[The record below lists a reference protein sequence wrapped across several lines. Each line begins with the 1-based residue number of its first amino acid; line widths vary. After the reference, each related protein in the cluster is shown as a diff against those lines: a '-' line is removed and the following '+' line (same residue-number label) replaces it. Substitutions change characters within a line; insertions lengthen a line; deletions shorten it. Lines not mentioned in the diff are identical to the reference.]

1 MESCRRETRRAS
13 QSGAALPELALS
25 CCLKRD
31 ALNPNLV
38 AVAITTGPN
47 NLDPRVRTDDTS
59 QKIAR

>member
-1 MESCRRETRRAS
+1 MTAPPPSIVPILATPF
-13 QSGAALPELALS
+13 GVVPLPAAE
-25 CCLKRD
+25 